1 MSESQAPSL
10 FGNSPLPAT
19 SSSPLLARGG
29 AGGGP
34 VVASHEARSL
44 LDLLYDGFY
53 MVILLRNRYVP
64 SDAEA
69 FRDRIKQFLTAFER
83 GAKRLDASADD
94 IHLAKFAYCA
104 LIDEVVLMSK
114 LRLREVWERR
124 PLQLEFFG
132 EQLAGERFFEHLE
145 ALRQGGAARLQA
157 LEVFHM
163 CLLMGFQGRYIL
175 EGSEKLNYLTGRLG
189 DEIAQL
195 RGKRPSFA
203 PHWAAPD
210 RIAHALK
217 RDVPLWV
224 IGSVFALCGL
234 LAFLGL
240 RWSLA
245 RKTQSDLMAYSQVVR
260 LAPQSANI
268 TITLP

>member
-10 FGNSPLPAT
+10 FGNSPPAAQ
-19 SSSPLLARGG
+19 LRGKPAFG
-29 AGGGP
+29 DGP

-64 SDAEA
+64 SDADA
-69 FRDRIKQFLTAFER
+69 FRDKIKQFLSNFER
-83 GAKRLDASADD
+83 GARRLDASADD
-94 IHLAKFAYCA
+94 IHLAKFAYGA

-114 LRLREVWERR
+114 LRLRDVWKRR

-132 EQLAGERFFEHLE
+132 EQLAGEHFFVHVET
-145 ALRQGGAARLQA
+145 LRQGGAARLQA

-195 RGKRPSFA
+195 RGARPSFA

-210 RIAHALK
+210 RVAHALK

-224 IGSVFALCGL
+224 IASVFALVGL

-240 RWSLA
+240 RWTLE
-245 RKTQSDLMAYSQVVR
+245 RKTQADLAAYSQVVK

>member
-1 MSESQAPSL
+1 MADSQAPSL
-10 FGNSPLPAT
+10 FGNAPPPPRQ
-19 SSSPLLARGG
+19 SSGANSAPGG
-29 AGGGP
+29 S
-34 VVASHEARSL
+34 VVAPHEARGL

-53 MVILLRNRYVP
+53 MVFLLRNRYSP
-64 SDAEA
+64 SDPDA
-69 FRDRIKQFLTAFER
+69 FRDRIKQFLTNFER
-83 GAKRLDASADD
+83 GSRRLEASAEDV
-94 IHLAKFAYCA
+94 HLAKFAYCA

-114 LRLREVWERR
+114 LRLRDVWERR

-145 ALRQGGAARLQA
+145 ALRQQGVAKLQV

-163 CLLMGFQGRYIL
+163 CLLLGFQGRYVL
-175 EGSEKLNYLTGRLG
+175 EGSEKLNYLTSRLG

-195 RGKRPSFA
+195 RGKRAGFA

-224 IGSVFALCGL
+224 IGSVFGL
-234 LAFLGL
+234 LALLAFIGL
-240 RWSLA
+240 RWTLE
-245 RKTQSDLMAYSQVVR
+245 RQTRTDLGAYSQLVK
-260 LAPQSANI
+260 LAPQPANI

>member
-1 MSESQAPSL
+1 MADSQAPSL
-10 FGNSPLPAT
+10 FGNSAPAPLT
-19 SSSPLLARGG
+19 RSSTA
-29 AGGGP
+29 GGP
-34 VVASHEARSL
+34 VVATHEARSL

-53 MVILLRNRYVP
+53 MVILLRNRYSP
-64 SDAEA
+64 SDADA
-69 FRDRIKQFLTAFER
+69 FRDRIKQFLNGFER

-114 LRLREVWERR
+114 LRLRDVWERR

-145 ALRQGGAARLQA
+145 TLRQGGSARLQV

-195 RGKRPSFA
+195 RGKRAAFA
-203 PHWAAPD
+203 PHATAPD
-210 RIAHALK
+210 RVAHALK

-224 IGSVFALCGL
+224 IGSVFALAGL
-234 LAFLGL
+234 LAFIGL
-240 RWSLA
+240 RWTLEQQT
-245 RKTQSDLMAYSQVVR
+245 RSDLAPYAQLVK
-260 LAPQSANI
+260 LAPQPANI

>member
-1 MSESQAPSL
+1 MVESHAPSL
-10 FGNSPLPAT
+10 FGSSAPVPLGRADASP
-19 SSSPLLARGG
+19 G
-29 AGGGP
+29 AAGRLI
-34 VVASHEARSL
+34 VASHEARSL

-53 MVILLRNRYVP
+53 MVFLLRNRYSP
-64 SDAEA
+64 SEPEA
-69 FRDRIKQFLTAFER
+69 FRERIKQFLSGFER
-83 GAKRLDASADD
+83 GAKRLNASTDD
-94 IHLAKFAYCA
+94 VYLAKFAFCA

-114 LRLREVWERR
+114 LRVRDVWERR

-145 ALRQGGAARLQA
+145 TLRQGGAARLQV

-163 CLLMGFQGRYIL
+163 CLLLGFQGRYIL

-210 RIAHALK
+210 RVAHALK

-224 IGSVFALCGL
+224 IGSVFALAAL
-234 LAFLGL
+234 LAFVGL
-240 RWSLA
+240 RWSLERQTRA
-245 RKTQSDLMAYSQVVR
+245 DLAPYAQIVK
-260 LAPQSANI
+260 LAPQPAHI

>member
-1 MSESQAPSL
+1 MAQPKVPSL
-10 FGNSPLPAT
+10 FGNSAPAPLSRNAQDVD
-19 SSSPLLARGG
+19 GN
-29 AGGGP
+29 P
-34 VVASHEARSL
+34 VVAAHEARSL

-53 MVILLRNRYVP
+53 MVFLLRNRYAP
-64 SDAEA
+64 SNPED
-69 FRDRIKQFLTAFER
+69 FRERIRVFLAGFER

-94 IHLAKFAYCA
+94 VYLAKFAYCA

-114 LRLREVWERR
+114 LRLREVWERK

-145 ALRQGGAARLQA
+145 TLRQAGPERLQV

-163 CLLMGFQGRYIL
+163 CLLLGFQGRYIL

-189 DEIAQL
+189 DDIAAL
-195 RGKRPSFA
+195 RGKRAVFA

-210 RIAHALK
+210 RIVHALK
-217 RDVPLWV
+217 RGVPLWV
-224 IGSVFALCGL
+224 IGSVFALFAL
-234 LAFLGL
+234 LAFIGL
-240 RWSLA
+240 RWALERQTQADLA
-245 RKTQSDLMAYSQVVR
+245 PYAQIVK
-260 LAPQSANI
+260 LAPQPAHI

>member
-1 MSESQAPSL
+1 MTEAHAPSL
-10 FGNSPLPAT
+10 SGNSAPAAARLNVPFG
-19 SSSPLLARGG
+19 SS
-29 AGGGP
+29 

-53 MVILLRNRYVP
+53 MVFLLRNRYAP

-83 GAKRLDASADD
+83 GTLRLGTTAEDA
-94 IHLAKFAYCA
+94 HLAKFAYCA

-114 LRLREVWERR
+114 LRLRDVWERR

-145 ALRQGGAARLQA
+145 TLRQGGTAKLQV
-157 LEVFHM
+157 LEVFHV
-163 CLLMGFQGRYIL
+163 CLLLGFQGRYVL

-195 RGKRPSFA
+195 RGKRAVFA

-210 RIAHALK
+210 RFAHALK

-224 IGSVFALCGL
+224 VGSIFALAAV
-234 LAFLGL
+234 LAFLGM
-240 RWSLA
+240 RWSLD
-245 RKTQSDLMAYSQVVR
+245 RQSRGELGMYSQLIK
-260 LAPQSANI
+260 LAPQPANV

>member
-1 MSESQAPSL
+1 MSEPQAPSL
-10 FGNSPLPAT
+10 FGNSVP
-19 SSSPLLARGG
+19 SPLTRTNASQTVPGNS
-29 AGGGP
+29 
-34 VVASHEARSL
+34 VVAAHEARCL

-53 MVILLRNRYVP
+53 MVFLLRNRYAP

-83 GAKRLDASADD
+83 GSKRLDSSADD
-94 IHLAKFAYCA
+94 VHLAKFAYCA

-145 ALRQGGAARLQA
+145 TLRQGGAARLHV

-163 CLLMGFQGRYIL
+163 CLLLGFQGRYIL
-175 EGSEKLNYLTGRLG
+175 EGSEKLNYLTARLG

-195 RGKRPSFA
+195 RGKRPGFA

-210 RIAHALK
+210 RAVHALK

-224 IGSVFALCGL
+224 IGSVFALTAL
-234 LAFLGL
+234 LAFVGL

-245 RKTQSDLMAYSQVVR
+245 RKTQSDLAPYAQLVK
-260 LAPQSANI
+260 LAPVSANI
-268 TITLP
+268 TLTLP

>member
-1 MSESQAPSL
+1 L
-10 FGNSPLPAT
+10 FGNSPPPSQSGMNLGA
-19 SSSPLLARGG
+19 SGG
-29 AGGGP
+29 AGAGGDNGP
-34 VVASHEARSL
+34 VVATHEARSL

-69 FRDRIKQFLTAFER
+69 FRERIKQFLGNFER
-83 GAKRLDASADD
+83 GAKRLDASTDD

-114 LRLREVWERR
+114 LKLRDVWERR

-132 EQLAGERFFEHLE
+132 EQLAGEQFFQHLE
-145 ALRQGGAARLQA
+145 VLRQGGAPRLQA

-224 IGSVFALCGL
+224 IASVFALTGL

-240 RWSLA
+240 RWTLE
-245 RKTQSDLMAYSQVVR
+245 RKTESDLAAYSQVVK

>member
-1 MSESQAPSL
+1 MAEPQAPSL
-10 FGNSPLPAT
+10 FGNAAPPSLLTRGPALR
-19 SSSPLLARGG
+19 S
-29 AGGGP
+29 AGNP

-53 MVILLRNRYVP
+53 MVILLRNRYSP

-69 FRDRIKQFLTAFER
+69 FRERIKQFLTGFER
-83 GAKRLDASADD
+83 GSKRLDASADD
-94 IHLAKFAYCA
+94 VYLAKFAYCA

-114 LRLREVWERR
+114 LHLRDAWERR
-124 PLQLEFFG
+124 PLQLGFFG

-145 ALRQGGAARLQA
+145 TLRQGGAARLQV

-163 CLLMGFQGRYIL
+163 CLLLGFQGRYIL
-175 EGSEKLNYLTGRLG
+175 EGSEKLNYLTARLG

-195 RGKRPSFA
+195 RGKRPPFA

-224 IGSVFALCGL
+224 IASVFALFAL

-240 RWSLA
+240 RWALE
-245 RKTQSDLMAYSQVVR
+245 RQTQSDLAPYAQIVM
-260 LAPQSANI
+260 LAPQPAHI

>member
-1 MSESQAPSL
+1 MAESSAPSL
-10 FGNSPLPAT
+10 FGDSPAPA
-19 SSSPLLARGG
+19 ARGG
-29 AGGGP
+29 ASGGP
-34 VVASHEARSL
+34 VVAAHEARSL
-44 LDLLYDGFY
+44 LDLLYDGYY
-53 MVILLRNRYVP
+53 MVILLRNRYAP
-64 SDAEA
+64 SDADT
-69 FRDRIKQFLTAFER
+69 FRDRIKQFLNGFER

-114 LRLREVWERR
+114 LRLRDVWERR

-145 ALRQGGAARLQA
+145 TLRQGGSARLQA

-195 RGKRPSFA
+195 RGKRAAFA
-203 PHWAAPD
+203 PFWAAPD
-210 RIAHALK
+210 RAAHALK

-224 IGSVFALCGL
+224 IGSVFALCAL

-240 RWSLA
+240 RWTLERQTQADLA
-245 RKTQSDLMAYSQVVR
+245 PYAQIVK
-260 LAPQSANI
+260 LAPQPANI

>member
-1 MSESQAPSL
+1 MADSQAPSL
-10 FGNSPLPAT
+10 FGNSAPAPLSRTRTA
-19 SSSPLLARGG
+19 LG
-29 AGGGP
+29 AADGP
-34 VVASHEARSL
+34 VVATHEARSL

-53 MVILLRNRYVP
+53 MIILLRNRYAP
-64 SDAEA
+64 SDPEA

-83 GAKRLDASADD
+83 GGKRLDASAED

-114 LRLREVWERR
+114 LRLRDVWERR

-132 EQLAGERFFEHLE
+132 EQLAGERFFEHME
-145 ALRQGGAARLQA
+145 TLRQGGAPRLQA

-175 EGSEKLNYLTGRLG
+175 EGTEKLNYLTGRLG

-210 RIAHALK
+210 RAAHALK

-224 IGSVFALCGL
+224 IGSLFALIGL

-240 RWSLA
+240 RSVLERQTRA
-245 RKTQSDLMAYSQVVR
+245 E
-260 LAPQSANI
+260 LAPYAQLVKLAPPSANI

>member
-1 MSESQAPSL
+1 MSESEVPQAPSL
-10 FGNSPLPAT
+10 FGNSPSA
-19 SSSPLLARGG
+19 SSARGRPG
-29 AGGGP
+29 AGDGP
-34 VVASHEARSL
+34 VVATHEARSL

-53 MVILLRNRYVP
+53 MVILLRNRYTP
-64 SDAEA
+64 SDADA
-69 FRDRIKQFLTAFER
+69 FRERIKQFLGNFER
-83 GAKRLDASADD
+83 GTKRLDSSAEDV
-94 IHLAKFAYCA
+94 HLAKFAYCA

-114 LRLREVWERR
+114 LRVRDAWERR

-132 EQLAGERFFEHLE
+132 EQLAGEKFFEHLE
-145 ALRQGGAARLQA
+145 TLRQGGAARLQV

-189 DEIAQL
+189 DEIAQR
-195 RGKRPSFA
+195 RGARPLFA

-210 RIAHALK
+210 RVAHVLK
-217 RDVPLWV
+217 LDVPLWV
-224 IGSVFALCGL
+224 IGSVFALVGL

-240 RWSLA
+240 RWTLEGQT
-245 RKTQSDLMAYSQVVR
+245 KSDLAAYSQVVK
-260 LAPQSANI
+260 LAPQSAHI

>member
-1 MSESQAPSL
+1 MADSQAPSL
-10 FGNSPLPAT
+10 FGDSPAPA
-19 SSSPLLARGG
+19 ARGG
-29 AGGGP
+29 AGGSP
-34 VVASHEARSL
+34 VVATHEARSL

-53 MVILLRNRYVP
+53 MVILLRNRYSP
-64 SDAEA
+64 SDADA
-69 FRDRIKQFLTAFER
+69 FRDRIKQFLGGFER

-114 LRLREVWERR
+114 LRLRDVWERR

-145 ALRQGGAARLQA
+145 TLRQGGSARLQA

-195 RGKRPSFA
+195 RGKRAAFA
-203 PHWAAPD
+203 PHAAAPD
-210 RIAHALK
+210 RAAHALK

-224 IGSVFALCGL
+224 IGSVFALAGL
-234 LAFLGL
+234 LAFIGL
-240 RWSLA
+240 RWTLE
-245 RKTQSDLMAYSQVVR
+245 RQTRSDLTPYAQLVK
-260 LAPQSANI
+260 LAPQPANV

>member
-1 MSESQAPSL
+1 MADSQAPSL
-10 FGNSPLPAT
+10 FGNSAPAPHT
-19 SSSPLLARGG
+19 RPG
-29 AGGGP
+29 AAGGP
-34 VVASHEARSL
+34 VVATHEARSL

-53 MVILLRNRYVP
+53 MVILLRNRYAP
-64 SDAEA
+64 SDADA
-69 FRDRIKQFLTAFER
+69 FRDRIKQFLAGFER
-83 GAKRLDASADD
+83 GGKRIDASTDD
-94 IHLAKFAYCA
+94 IHLAKFAFCA

-114 LRLREVWERR
+114 LRLRDAWERR

-132 EQLAGERFFEHLE
+132 EQLAGERFFDHLE
-145 ALRQGGAARLQA
+145 SLRQGGAARVQA

-175 EGSEKLNYLTGRLG
+175 EGTEKLNYLTGRLG

-195 RGKRPSFA
+195 RGKRAAFA

-210 RIAHALK
+210 RTAHALK

-224 IGSVFALCGL
+224 IGSVFALIGL
-234 LAFLGL
+234 LAFVGL
-240 RWSLA
+240 RWALERQTQADLA
-245 RKTQSDLMAYSQVVR
+245 PYAQLVK
-260 LAPQSANI
+260 LAPQPANI

>member
-1 MSESQAPSL
+1 MADSQAPSL
-10 FGNSPLPAT
+10 FGNSPPPPRAGT
-19 SSSPLLARGG
+19 SARNASGG
-29 AGGGP
+29 S
-34 VVASHEARSL
+34 VVAPHEARSL
-44 LDLLYDGFY
+44 IDLLYDGFY
-53 MVILLRNRYVP
+53 MVFLLRNRYSP

-69 FRDRIKQFLTAFER
+69 FRERIKQFLSNFER
-83 GAKRLDASADD
+83 GSRRLEASAEDV
-94 IHLAKFAYCA
+94 HLAKFAYCA

-114 LRLREVWERR
+114 LRLRDAWERR

-145 ALRQGGAARLQA
+145 ALRQKGAAKLQV

-163 CLLMGFQGRYIL
+163 CLLLGFQGRYVL
-175 EGSEKLNYLTGRLG
+175 EGSEKLNYLTSRLG

-195 RGKRPSFA
+195 RGKRAGFA

-224 IGSVFALCGL
+224 IGSVFGL
-234 LAFLGL
+234 LALLAFTGL
-240 RWSLA
+240 RWTLERQTRA
-245 RKTQSDLMAYSQVVR
+245 DLGVYSQLVK
-260 LAPQSANI
+260 LAPQPANI